1 MMMIAQNTHPTPVNF
16 QTKREEQM
24 TFTVGKQS
32 ILRLLPC
39 HGGTA
44 RLPRGAY
51 ETGNQ
56 RLPGPADN
64 HWAGPRSHQALV
76 DNFWLPSRNY

>member
-16 QTKREEQM
+16 QTKIEAQK
-24 TFTVGKQS
+24 TFTFGKQS

-39 HGGTA
+39 NGGSA
-44 RLPRGAY
+44 RLPRGAH

-56 RLPGPADN
+56 RLPGPADYN
-64 HWAGPRSHQALV
+64 WAGPQSHQAMV
-76 DNFWLPSRNY
+76 DDL